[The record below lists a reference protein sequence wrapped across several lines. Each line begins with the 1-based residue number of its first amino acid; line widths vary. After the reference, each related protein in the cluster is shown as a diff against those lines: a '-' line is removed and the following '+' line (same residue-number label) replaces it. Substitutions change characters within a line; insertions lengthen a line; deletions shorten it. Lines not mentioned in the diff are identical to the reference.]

1 MELGMLR
8 TLLKV
13 VGGFSF
19 ADYSPAASLNE
30 NQLDGRCGSVTLKRE
45 TMSFGIVEKTNALA
59 IDRFRSV
66 LQTDG
71 LGVSLLILIA
81 QARDRIIFNSAKGAF
96 KDVKLIGNLYD
107 TCQLVMSIL
116 LEFLTDADDSK
127 EADGNPS
134 INSHISVFSRYLPS
148 FQDLQCKYGLDI
160 ATAWLLCRPCVNAAQ
175 AMGSLDGEKCSN
187 LARFELSEDMRKSY
201 SDALPESVWNV
212 LTPKLFELFYMTS
225 LSDIYCPEGVF
236 TSEINRIEKEVE
248 RIQALKNSASR
259 NESKELERLKVV
271 LKQLNV
277 DVKKQ
282 KDHVESTLKTLNEE
296 KGEFFSSEE
305 ISGDAARAFLMYC
318 IYPRSTQSP
327 DDAMYSG
334 AISFQLHKIWTP
346 GFSIMNYLDE
356 LFSIVSG
363 ALFGVTEAEAANLAI
378 LLWQTLKVVNSWR
391 HQDGFY
397 DKEVLGKPGSS
408 METIEDGNTSTNPI
422 SHEEFTKLYNKWQ
435 HSLADA
441 LVGCLQSTEYIHMR
455 TGLVVL
461 SRLVKVFPTG
471 PALGN
476 RLLKALEPLQ
486 DENSSR
492 PDIRASANAYGMM
505 LLKARDE
512 GKWVEEDEADAKARA
527 DKEKE
532 AAEERKKK
540 VEQAFQELKRDNEK
554 ITAEIG
560 TDDRRN
566 YPRVGSRD
574 DFNNQDR
581 RMDSSRQGVAG
592 RDNPSNNRTGGRE
605 FSRMENGRDRRGDDR
620 DRRGDDRDRRSGRDG
635 EWRDRDRD
643 RDDDVKDDRARKRRG
658 VGDDDRRGGS
668 NRDGDDR
675 RGGSNRDGDD
685 RRGNSNRDGGDQQQ
699 RGERRDD
706 GRWRR
711 DDPGAPRTAKR
722 SRPSSP
728 IDDRDGDRS
737 NTSKRSRSE
746 AYPSRRPRSPEP
758 PSSRTNRSTRRP
770 VNRR

>member
-30 NQLDGRCGSVTLKRE
+30 TQLNGRCGSVTLKRE

-59 IDRFRSV
+59 IDRVRSV

-71 LGVSLLILIA
+71 LGVSLLILIT

-96 KDVKLIGNLYD
+96 KEVKLVGNLYD
-107 TCQLVMSIL
+107 TCQVVISIL
-116 LEFLTDADDSK
+116 LEFLTDADDCN
-127 EADGNPS
+127 ETDGSSS
-134 INSHISVFSRYLPS
+134 INSHISMYSRYLPS
-148 FQDLQCKYGLDI
+148 FQDLQRKYGLDM
-160 ATAWLLCRPCVNAAQ
+160 ATTWLLCRPCVNAAQ
-175 AMGSLDGEKCSN
+175 AMGSEKCSN
-187 LARFELSEDMRKSY
+187 LARFELSEDVRKSY

-212 LTPKLFELFYMTS
+212 LTPRLFEFFYMTT
-225 LSDIYCPEGVF
+225 LSDIYCPEGVLA
-236 TSEINRIEKEVE
+236 SEINRIEKEVE
-248 RIQALKNSASR
+248 RIQAMKNSASR
-259 NESKELERLKVV
+259 NESRELERLRAV
-271 LKQLNV
+271 LKQLNA
-277 DVKKQ
+277 DRKKQ
-282 KDHVESTLKTLNEE
+282 KGHVESTLEALNEE
-296 KGEFFSSEE
+296 KEKFFASEE
-305 ISGDAARAFLMYC
+305 ISGDAARAFLTYC

-334 AISFQLHKIWTP
+334 AIPFQLHKVWTP

-391 HQDGFY
+391 HQDGVY

-408 METIEDGNTSTNPI
+408 METTEDGKTSTNPV
-422 SHEEFTKLYNKWQ
+422 SHEDFIELYNKWQ
-435 HSLADA
+435 YSLADA
-441 LVGCLQSTEYIHMR
+441 LVGCLQSTEYIHTR

-471 PALGN
+471 PTLGS
-476 RLLKALEPLQ
+476 RLLKTLESLQ

-492 PDIRASANAYGMM
+492 PDIRASASAYGMM

-527 DKEKE
+527 EKEKE
-532 AAEERKKK
+532 AAEERKRKI
-540 VEQAFQELKRDNEK
+540 EQAFQELKRDNEK
-554 ITAEIG
+554 INAEIG
-560 TDDRRN
+560 TDDRRDF
-566 YPRVGSRD
+566 PRVGSRD
-574 DFNNQDR
+574 GFGNPVR
-581 RMDSSRQGVAG
+581 RMEGSRQGAG
-592 RDNPSNNRTGGRE
+592 RDVSGSGRAGRDLSRT
-605 FSRMENGRDRRGDDR
+605 ENGR

-635 EWRDRDRD
+635 DRRDRD
-643 RDDDVKDDRARKRRG
+643 RDDDPKDDRARKWRSS
-658 VGDDDRRGGS
+658 DDEDRRGSSNRDDDGRRGDSS

-675 RGGSNRDGDD
+675 RVGES
-685 RRGNSNRDGGDQQQ
+685 SNRDGGGDQQQQ

-711 DDPGAPRTAKR
+711 DDSGASRTAKR
-722 SRPSSP
+722 SRPASP

-737 NTSKRSRSE
+737 NASKRPRTD
-746 AYPSRRPRSPEP
+746 AYPSSSSRRPRSPEP
-758 PSSRTNRSTRRP
+758 PSSRPVRSARRP
-770 VNRR
+770 ISRR